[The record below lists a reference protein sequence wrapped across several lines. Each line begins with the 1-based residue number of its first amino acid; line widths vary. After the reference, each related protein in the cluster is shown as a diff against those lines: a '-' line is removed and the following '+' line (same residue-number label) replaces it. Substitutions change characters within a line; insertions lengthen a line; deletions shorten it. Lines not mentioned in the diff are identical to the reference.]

1 LEDFVR
7 IHDTFKSVSNSLQL
21 LKPFFSGY
29 YLKRFKDF
37 WNIGNLFLAWQ
48 NSQSFRNDLGNSSDI
63 KMCGNLF
70 WVSQNTDFLECS
82 FHSTAWTTP
91 CFVRT
96 TVEKIFAKSRWLRVF
111 SIRKWDCRKVHPYY
125 SKNERW
131 CCEGHITLKNFRIL
145 GNRPKRVSERSETD
159 SETLWRFSK
168 GKKWI
173 SEQQWQNSS
182 QAEFK
187 NSAIWRLFFSLIY
200 SNPIS
205 RILQFK
211 QNYASSYI
219 LTTVSNQNSAQNSLS
234 Y

>member
-1 LEDFVR
+1 
-7 IHDTFKSVSNSLQL
+7 LQL

-37 WNIGNLFLAWQ
+37 WNLGNLFLARQ

-96 TVEKIFAKSRWLRVF
+96 TVEKIFAKFCWLRVF
-111 SIRKWDCRKVHPYY
+111 SISQWDCRKVHPYY
-125 SKNERW
+125 SKNETW

-145 GNRPKRVSERSETD
+145 GNRPKRVSERSGTD

-173 SEQQWQNSS
+173 SECSETLKRFLIVTKPETEKS
-182 QAEFK
+182 FREK
-187 NSAIWRLFFSLIY
+187 NPFPRSGNFFRFPVL
-200 SNPIS
+200 
-205 RILQFK
+205 L
-211 QNYASSYI
+211 
-219 LTTVSNQNSAQNSLS
+219 LS
-234 Y
+234 ETL